1 MLNVKG
7 ACTDGCDEIKLVAL
21 TNQLYEKLPIFAID
35 DESIGPIVNV
45 G

>member
-7 ACTDGCDEIKLVAL
+7 ACTDGFEEIKLVAL
-21 TNQLYEKLPIFAID
+21 TNQLYETLPIFTID
-35 DESIGPIVNV
+35 DVSIGPIVNV